1 MNVVARLMFA
11 AALAMLVVLPSRPTA
26 QATPGITRSVYV
38 NAFDEKGDPVEDLA
52 PADFVVKEGGKAREV
67 RAYHPAK
74 GLMQIALIVDDNG
87 SGLFARRCIGSSN
100 TCWAR
105 PSSRLSPSSA
115 SP

>member
-1 MNVVARLMFA
+1 MNVVPRLVVA
-11 AALAMLVVLPSRPTA
+11 AALAVLVAFPSRPAA
-26 QATPGITRSVYV
+26 QATPGIARSVYV

-87 SGLFARRCIGSSN
+87 SGLFRAPLYRFVQHLLG
-100 TCWAR
+100 
-105 PSSRLSPSSA
+105 
-115 SP
+115 